1 MAGPVGLNREGERTM
16 QLRQIV
22 RAFRNSV
29 WSGAPEIEFINLRT
43 PRLRA
48 DTLLR
53 GGAIV
58 TLTYAAAMPIN
69 AALGNLFIVS
79 PTDNVAFAF
88 GVPSNPP
95 AATLR
100 QRITIQIVNATGAP
114 LGAATFT
121 AGAGG
126 FRIGAAWTQPANG
139 FSRSIDFDWDGVEW
153 REVGRTAADVA
164 N

>member
-1 MAGPVGLNREGERTM
+1 M

-22 RAFRNSV
+22 RRFRAVVN
-29 WSGAPEIEFINLRT
+29 GAPQVEFIGLRT
-43 PRLRA
+43 PSVQA

-58 TLTYAAAMPIN
+58 AVTYAAAMTIN
-69 AALGNLFIVS
+69 TVLGNKFLIV
-79 PTDNVAFAF
+79 PTDGVAFTIN
-88 GVPSNPP
+88 VPTNPP
-95 AATLR
+95 AAGVA
-100 QRITIQIVNATGAP
+100 QDIAITIRNATGAP

-126 FRIGAAWTQPANG
+126 FRLGAAWTQPANG
-139 FSRSIDFDWDGVEW
+139 FSRTITFSWDGTNWIET
-153 REVGRTAADVA
+153 GRTAADVA